1 MSGSRYHV
9 EVVKQ
14 AVKEYQTIPSSDKEH
29 VKKGILALE
38 HNPRGHQV
46 KKLEGR
52 DYYRLRVGDW
62 RVFFT
67 VSDKLKKVTILS
79 IERRTSTTY

>member
-1 MSGSRYHV
+1 MSYRIEIVPAALKEY
-9 EVVKQ
+9 KAIPDRDRQ
-14 AVKEYQTIPSSDKEH
+14 AVKKA
-29 VKKGILALE
+29 ILGLE
-38 HNPRGHQV
+38 QQPRGQQV

-62 RVFFT
+62 RVIFAISDPRKLVT
-67 VSDKLKKVTILS
+67 VIA

>member
-1 MSGSRYHV
+1 VAYQV

-14 AVKEYQTIPSSDKEH
+14 AIKEYADIPSPDKER
-29 VKKGILALE
+29 VKKAILGLE
-38 HNPRGHQV
+38 HTPRRAQV

-62 RVFFT
+62 RVFFA
-67 VSDKLKKVTILS
+67 VSDKFKKVTILS
-79 IERRTSTTY
+79 IERRTTTTY